1 MRLSFQKKAQ
11 KKAPKSPEEIFSQF
25 AKNSRRFSNTRRGG
39 FPTPRTQF
47 INNGFG
53 LGEFLDKRGL
63 IIRPDIFAMRFYID
77 IIISL

>member
-1 MRLSFQKKAQ
+1 LQKIQDDFQT
-11 KKAPKSPEEIFSQF
+11 PGG
-25 AKNSRRFSNTRRGG
+25 GG

-63 IIRPDIFAMRFYID
+63 IIRPNIFAMRFYID